1 MEKAKIELGEDENKR
16 KQALVEFREWIQS
29 HPRIIS
35 CRTDEQFLLK
45 FLRSKKY
52 HKTAYSLLEAN
63 LTITQKHSKWY
74 SFQEKEDRT
83 RMNELYER
91 GFIYPLSQRDAQGR
105 RVILTN
111 VKNFDPCSYSGP
123 DTVRLCTF
131 ITQLVF
137 EEEEAQIAGL
147 VVIKD
152 FAGCSF
158 KYLSQFSISD
168 MRTILSTFQSA
179 FPGRIKE
186 FYAVNLPSC
195 TFYLMKGIL
204 KVLHPKIRK
213 RIFLLKNIEEL
224 QKYVSTDILPK
235 EYGGKVTEQEMVQ
248 IYKKTIT
255 EKEHLIKESLDHY
268 IELSN

>member
-1 MEKAKIELGEDENKR
+1 M
-16 KQALVEFREWIQS
+16 
-29 HPRIIS
+29 IIPNCS
-35 CRTDEQFLLK
+35 FYLFTFISDDQFLLK

-52 HKTAYSLLEAN
+52 HKTAYSLLETN
-63 LTITQKHSKWY
+63 LTVTQKHAKWY

-91 GFIYPLSQRDAQGR
+91 GYMYPLSQRDSQGR
-105 RVILTN
+105 RVIFAN
-111 VKNFDPCSYSGP
+111 VKNFDPCSFTAP
-123 DTVRLCTF
+123 DTVRLSTF
-131 ITQLVF
+131 IAQLVF

-152 FAGCSF
+152 FEGCNF
-158 KYLSQFSISD
+158 KYISQFSISD
-168 MRTILSTFQSA
+168 LRTILTTFQSA

-186 FYAVNLPSC
+186 FYAMNLPSC
-195 TFYLMKGIL
+195 TFYLVKVIL

-213 RIFLLKNIEEL
+213 RFFILKNSEEL
-224 QKYVSTDILPK
+224 QKYVSADILPK

-248 IYKKTIT
+248 IYKKTIA

-268 IELSN
+268 IELNN